1 MPCVTLQPSGRSFR
15 TEDGQTILQA
25 AWAAGIK
32 LRSSCRNGTCRECRC
47 LVLRGIAAHIIAW
60 PGLSADEKAEGW
72 ILPCVAT
79 ASADLVLDAPG
90 ATPDPI
96 AVSA

>member
-1 MPCVTLQPSGRSFR
+1 MRCVTVQPSGLCFA
-15 TEDGQTILQA
+15 TEGGQSILQA
-25 AWAAGIK
+25 ALTAGIR

-47 LVLRGIAAHIIAW
+47 LVLRGIAVHTIAW

-79 ASADLVLDAPG
+79 ASSDLVLDAPG
-90 ATPDPI
+90 ATPDP
-96 AVSA
+96 STSPT